1 MGMMN
6 QIPSEGKYCVDCPCK
21 DVAWKS
27 CALYEK
33 KMSFDRYA
41 PLRLPIC
48 ISERPQIVKDAKKGI
63 NCRFA
68 GKERDK
74 ILLVDDTIKMI
85 YPLFIREP
93 FRTNKGGEVF
103 RMAAVDYF
111 IDSHHVDEFE
121 TPAEYRLNDGTERS
135 G

>member
-1 MGMMN
+1 
-6 QIPSEGKYCVDCPCK
+6 
-21 DVAWKS
+21 
-27 CALYEK
+27 
-33 KMSFDRYA
+33 
-41 PLRLPIC
+41 
-48 ISERPQIVKDAKKGI
+48 
-63 NCRFA
+63 
-68 GKERDK
+68 
-74 ILLVDDTIKMI
+74 MI